1 MRGREWCM
9 FDKGSKMIS
18 VLENLKGFRG
28 LSIGIIETL
37 KHIFMGI
44 VDSSGFM
51 LEGIIVKIRVFWTVC
66 RCRCVTTI

>member
-1 MRGREWCM
+1 M

-51 LEGIIVKIRVFWTVC
+51 LEGIVVKIRVFWTVC